1 MIIVFYPFPQDYIV
15 FLPEDY
21 YKAELLKDVSSE
33 PCLLRTSK
41 PEHCDMYT
49 YYEPKS
55 PSIITVSGDKAYTL
69 PLKGNP
75 DIFIDPRF
83 DLRDQRLSNMALLG
97 NIQVILHSG
106 FTVLEVRCNKA
117 RNAYMCLLVCCKGWE
132 EIDVIE
138 YTMHKYV

>member
-1 MIIVFYPFPQDYIV
+1 M

-21 YKAELLKDVSSE
+21 YKAKLLKDVSSE

-97 NIQVILHSG
+97 NIQVILYSG

-117 RNAYMCLLVCCKGWE
+117 RNAYMCLLVCCRG
-132 EIDVIE
+132 
-138 YTMHKYV
+138 

>member
-1 MIIVFYPFPQDYIV
+1 M

-21 YKAELLKDVSSE
+21 YKAELLKGVSSE

-55 PSIITVSGDKAYTL
+55 PSIITVSGNKAYSL

-83 DLRDQRLSNMALLG
+83 DLRDQGLSNMALLG
-97 NIQVILHSG
+97 NIQVILYSG
-106 FTVLEVRCNKA
+106 FAVL
-117 RNAYMCLLVCCKGWE
+117 
-132 EIDVIE
+132 E
-138 YTMHKYV
+138 YTMSKYVY